1 MSFEQAS
8 KLWEL
13 IFTKGLENINQA
25 VMLNEALDIIPLQD
39 IQNALY
45 PQFLYSQTQ
54 QQFINFEE
62 LEDLLL
68 KVFDYVELDPQDYD
82 SISTLYK
89 DKSFPLT
96 LTTNPPT
103 LLTPEPDLIPHPNT
117 VSGQREWMHLTDK
130 AYKYLNKLDTNIPQ
144 LKGMTAEDF
153 VTETH
158 KQYVVLNTKLKA
170 LINKLAKDP
179 NLWQKTTGIVY
190 R

>member
-1 MSFEQAS
+1 MSYEEAS

-13 IFTKGLENINQA
+13 IFTKDLDNINQA
-25 VMLNEALDIIPLQD
+25 VMLNEVLNIIPLQD
-39 IQNALY
+39 IQDALY

-68 KVFDYVELDPQDYD
+68 KVFDYVELDPEDYN

-96 LTTNPPT
+96 LITNPPS
-103 LLTPEPDLIPHPNT
+103 LLTPEPEHIPHPDT
-117 VSGQREWMHLTDK
+117 VSGQREWKHLKDK
-130 AYKYLNKLDTNIPQ
+130 AYKYTDKLNTNIPQ

-158 KQYVVLNTKLKA
+158 KQYVKLNTKLEA
-170 LINKLAKDP
+170 LLNKLAEDP
-179 NLWQKTTGIVY
+179 NLWQTTTGIVY